1 MEDSQSHSQ
10 SQSHPHYPHQ
20 YSHSSAL
27 PSINE
32 SSEQVKIA
40 SSAAALS
47 HNVSSAIG
55 SNSSAKYKLMSPAKL
70 PISRSACIT
79 IPPGLSP
86 SSFLES
92 PVLLSNIKAEPS
104 PTTGSF
110 SEYQLMQGSSGSASF
125 SLIRSCSSGNAYGE
139 ITGEFEFKFAIGSSS
154 TSGSLAK
161 EAAISAGLNPQQ
173 SEPPQVQDRCL
184 SQSVAPSTLVEREMP
199 NSKELSLPAPVSLDA
214 SSISTASAATDNEE
228 INQRGQANPSS
239 QGSPADN
246 KDVSS
251 VTAERSSDDGY
262 NWRKYGQKL
271 VKGSEFPRSYYK
283 CTYPNCEVKKIFE
296 RSPDGQITEIVY
308 KGSHDHPKP
317 QPSRRFTPGALTS
330 IQEDRGEKEACL
342 TGQEDK
348 FNTNAQT
355 SNTEPSSIPLSPRQ
369 ADDDG
374 LEGTVSQLH
383 STNDHMDEDDPFA
396 KRRKMDGIMDITP
409 VVKPIREPRVVV
421 QTVSEVD
428 ILDDGYR
435 WRKYGQKVVRG
446 NPNPRSYYKCT
457 NAGCPVRK
465 HVERASHDPKAVI
478 TTYEGKHNHDV
489 PTSRTNS
496 HEMAGSAPVTG
507 GSRVRAEEN
516 GSISLDL
523 GVGIGY
529 GMENRCNGQIHTLPA
544 ETIRSQV
551 QLSSS
556 NMMVVQPAAVA
567 ACYSIVNGGMSRFG
581 TIENRV
587 QSTGFETLPLQ
598 SSAQCPQNY
607 GRILLGP

>member
-1 MEDSQSHSQ
+1 MEDSQSHSH
-10 SQSHPHYPHQ
+10 SHPNQ
-20 YSHSSAL
+20 YNHSAPL
-27 PSINE
+27 LSINE
-32 SSEQVKIA
+32 SSQQVKFA
-40 SSAAALS
+40 SSDAAFS
-47 HNVSSAIG
+47 HTVSSAVG
-55 SNSSAKYKLMSPAKL
+55 SNTGAKYKLMSPAKL
-70 PISRSACIT
+70 PISRSSACIT

-110 SEYQLMQGSSGSASF
+110 SKFQVMQGSSGSAAF
-125 SLIRSCSSGNAYGE
+125 SYLRSCSSGNVYGE
-139 ITGEFEFKFAIGSSS
+139 TTGEFEFKFAIASNS
-154 TSGSLAK
+154 TSGSLAN
-161 EAAISAGLNPQQ
+161 EAAVISAGSNQQQ
-173 SEPPQVQDRCL
+173 SEPLIQIQDRYL
-184 SQSVAPSTLVEREMP
+184 SQSLAPSALVESEMP
-199 NSKELSLPAPVSLDA
+199 YSKELSLPAPVSLEA
-214 SSISTASAATDNEE
+214 SSISTSAAATDNEE
-228 INQRGQANPSS
+228 INQRGQSNTSS
-239 QGSPADN
+239 QGSHADN

-251 VTAERSSDDGY
+251 VTAERSSEDGY

-317 QPSRRFTPGALTS
+317 QPSRRFTPGVLTS
-330 IQEDRGEKEACL
+330 IQEDRGERDACL

-355 SNTEPSSIPLSPRQ
+355 SNTEPGGNPLSPRQ
-369 ADDDG
+369 AGDDG

-383 STNDHMDEDDPFA
+383 SANDQMDEDDPFA
-396 KRRKMDGIMDITP
+396 KRRKMDGGMDITP
-409 VVKPIREPRVVV
+409 IVKPIREPRVVV

-465 HVERASHDPKAVI
+465 HVERASHDPKSVI

-489 PTSRTNS
+489 PAARTNN
-496 HEMAGSAPVTG
+496 HEMAGSASVTG
-507 GSRVRAEEN
+507 GSRVRTEEN
-516 GSISLDL
+516 GSVSLNL

-529 GMENRCNGQIHTLPA
+529 GMENRRNGQLHTLPA
-544 ETIRSQV
+544 ETAHSQV
-551 QLSSS
+551 QGSSS
-556 NMMVVQPAAVA
+556 SMMLVQPATVA
-567 ACYSIVNGGMSRFG
+567 ACYNIVNGGMSRFG
-581 TIENRV
+581 TMENRV
-587 QSTGFETLPLQ
+587 QGTGFETLPLQ